1 MILSSDL
8 RFQERLR
15 ASDRRTAPTCSSSR
29 GVVCELEEER
39 QAGLRELH
47 QPVPDLCP
55 IAERSKVASAYG
67 QGHNDHA
74 ANLWARGPR
83 NKVSPH
89 ATARNNAPSVSGDL
103 WRSSVRDSRVA
114 A

>member
-15 ASDRRTAPTCSSSR
+15 ASYRRTAPTCSSSR

-47 QPVPDLCP
+47 QPFRVF
-55 IAERSKVASAYG
+55 
-67 QGHNDHA
+67 
-74 ANLWARGPR
+74 ARL
-83 NKVSPH
+83 
-89 ATARNNAPSVSGDL
+89 PSGAKSFQRMD
-103 WRSSVRDSRVA
+103 RQ
-114 A
+114 